1 MLMKLALALKA
12 AEAVAGQAE
21 GMEVAGQAEGMEVA
35 GQAEGMEEEDRED
48 IRLPLHLILLKIH
61 KIYS

>member
-1 MLMKLALALKA
+1 MRLALALKA
-12 AEAVAGQAE
+12 VEAVAGQAE
-21 GMEVAGQAEGMEVA
+21 GMEVAGQAEGMD
-35 GQAEGMEEEDRED
+35 EEDRED